1 MARTII
7 TLIALCSLSA
17 CATTQDVVPI
27 GHGNY
32 ELAGSS
38 VTAFSS
44 GGAEKIKL
52 LRIANQ
58 YCAQQ
63 GKQAT
68 MLDGTQSNG
77 TTLTAFQRG
86 GVFTGRHATADVVFQ
101 CQ

>member
-1 MARTII
+1 MPSRILLLLAV
-7 TLIALCSLSA
+7 CFLSA

-58 YCAQQ
+58 YCGKQ
-63 GKQAT
+63 GKSANL
-68 MLDGTQSNG
+68 LDGTQSNG

-86 GVFTGRHATADVVFQ
+86 GVFSGRHATADVVFQ